1 MKRMGKRIRKK
12 CGKIISFMLVAAMI
26 CTAIGIVPAHVHA
39 EETNPWDNVSAADWM
54 ANLDDNTKLSA
65 INLPGTHDSATQYV
79 SFSSSAQCQNISI
92 EEQLNSGIRF
102 LDLRLGKKKKL
113 FQDEGTLKL
122 VHGKVADCYEDSGN
136 KTVLMLDKVL
146 QKCYDFLDA
155 HSTETIVVSMK
166 MDDGSFDKDVDF
178 ANRIYEKYITDDVK
192 KYWFLQNGNPTLSQV
207 RGKIVL
213 VRRYY
218 NTTTDNDYDG
228 NGIRIFWG
236 DQGGST
242 VADTPW
248 AGPANVTRY
257 GWVQYCVQDRY
268 EYSDTNKWTAIEKGL
283 ESPPHTTNQ
292 KVGEINITPDT
303 TYFLNFMSVANGS
316 PSSSANT
323 INNQF
328 LAYNNGRLEYGKNYG
343 WIIMDFA
350 TKELARHVFET
361 NIYIK
366 KDKDYVK
373 ETIAAV
379 TVPDILE
386 SDLLLP
392 TTGEAAGAGKGAS
405 ITWSC
410 EEHPELIKTYGSE
423 TWLVRPVS
431 GNVVVNITAKVSFG
445 NYSEDKVFSS
455 ITLKQAGVD
464 FEALRTAISKANQIC
479 NQAAN
484 AKYNLSAL
492 KSAIA
497 SAEELLKNNNATAEQ
512 INETAESLNAASS
525 GSFELK
531 NTDQLKE
538 NLLGW
543 YPLTADSNDI
553 SGKNNHGTAKGVT
566 FSSENGAAFTGNG
579 KLQSVILLPTAM
591 FNGREQMTISFWAK
605 DTGTASDRNQAVFG
619 FGSGT
624 DGDGNGSANV
634 FKYLLIN
641 TNYKDSYLK
650 AVVTVN
656 TWRDER
662 GFKEECKYP
671 KNTWAY
677 ITCVFDGTNFTL
689 YKDGQ
694 LVESKNTGIKLTD
707 FGINRVAYIGN
718 SIWGSNDN
726 DYIGNVKDFRIYDCA
741 IAAEQAAELYSYK
754 EQTKENLI
762 ADLTETL
769 ALDYE
774 VNEDGSLQLYVTNDS
789 LDLPAEYGDSTAISW
804 DSSNPNIINPETG
817 AVTIP
822 DTGTEDITLTATITF
837 ENGEKLEVI
846 FHCSVFERNNSIDIS
861 ALKTAIAEIE
871 QELKSLRETDYTVSS
886 WQALQEA
893 IADAKQQVF
902 KPVSAEDVEDA
913 KLNLQEKKAALSLLG
928 DKTALNT
935 LIQTANALNKAEY
948 TTESWQNFSAAL
960 NAANETAADSDASQD
975 DVEHAKNA
983 LQEAVNALVK
993 MEYTITFDADNGS
1006 EATVVSVVTGNKVTK
1021 PEAPHK
1027 EGYTFA
1033 GWYVEGSETEFDFTA
1048 PITGDTTLIAKWTE
1062 KQQPGDPAIDTSD
1075 LETVIA
1081 DIEQEL
1087 KSLKEEDYTVSS
1099 WRALQKA
1106 VEDAKRQVSEPTSTE
1121 DVEYAKSNLQ
1131 EKKAALE
1138 LLGDKTALN
1147 DLIQTAGAFH
1157 QAEYTTESW
1166 QNVSAALENAKE
1178 TAADSDASQDDVDS
1192 AKNALQEALDSLEK
1206 LTYAITFDADNGST
1220 ATIVSVKTGN
1230 RVTKPENPQK
1240 EGYTFAGWYLEG
1252 SKAEFDFQTLITSDI
1267 TLKAKWTVKQN
1278 PDGSGSNN
1286 PSSGSENNK
1295 PGIGSGDV
1303 NISPISIAQAKVTV
1317 AKAVYN
1323 GKQQKPKVSVT
1334 YQGTALVQNQDYT
1347 VSYSNSKKVGQG
1359 TVTVKGIGKYN
1370 HVRTVKF
1377 NILPKKNKVSKL
1389 TNKSGRKLAVKFS
1402 KSVGAKGYIVY
1413 YATNQT
1419 FKSAKKLKTTKT
1431 TCTLKGLKKGKTYY
1445 IRVRAYAKAGK
1456 KTVYSDYSKTVKKK
1470 IKK

>member
-1 MKRMGKRIRKK
+1 MKRMRKRIRKK

-26 CTAIGIVPAHVHA
+26 CTAIGIVPAHVRA

-54 ANLDDNTKLSA
+54 ANLDDNLKITQ
-65 INLPGTHDSATQYV
+65 INLPGTHDSGTKNV
-79 SFSSSAQCQNISI
+79 NFVSSAQCQDTTILQ
-92 EEQLNSGIRF
+92 QLEMGIRF
-102 LDLRLGKKKKL
+102 LDIRLKANSDKSLKVVH
-113 FQDEGTLKL
+113 GTL
-122 VHGKVADCYEDSGN
+122 ADCNLTLDA
-136 KTVLMLDKVL
+136 VLKD
-146 QKCYDFLDA
+146 CYDFLDT
-155 HSTETIVVSMK
+155 HKTETIIMCMK
-166 MDDGSFDKDVDF
+166 KDAEDETEAQIQEYVQD
-178 ANRIYEKYITDDVK
+178 YIDRNAS
-192 KYWFLQNGNPTLSQV
+192 YWSLQNGKSDLKDV

-213 VRRYY
+213 ARRYK
-218 NTTTDNDYDG
+218 DE
-228 NGIRIFWG
+228 NGYGDQKNGLNFSSWK
-236 DQGGST
+236 DQGGKT
-242 VADTPW
+242 ADTPPYVKSQVTGLTALW
-248 AGPANVTRY
+248 IQDWYKLAAAEKWEAVKAGLDTPPDANNRA
-257 GWVQYCVQDRY
+257 
-268 EYSDTNKWTAIEKGL
+268 NA
-283 ESPPHTTNQ
+283 
-292 KVGEINITPDT
+292 
-303 TYFLNFMSVANGS
+303 YFLNFLSSAGTSLTGNPKSVANS
-316 PSSSANT
+316 VNPN
-323 INNQF
+323 F
-328 LAYNNGRLEYGKNYG
+328 LKYSMEQGKAYG

-350 TKELARHVFET
+350 TEELARHVFET

-379 TVPDILE
+379 TIPDILE

-392 TTGEAAGAGKGAS
+392 TTGEAAGAGKDTS

-410 EEHPELIKTYGSE
+410 EEHPELIKTYGPE

-531 NTDQLKE
+531 NADQLKE

-566 FSSENGAAFTGNG
+566 YSSENGAAFSGGNS
-579 KLQSVILLPTAM
+579 LSSYISLPPAM
-591 FNGREQMTISFWAK
+591 FNRTAENDSMTISFWVK
-605 DTGTASDRNQAVFG
+605 DNQGEKSNVFG
-619 FGSGT
+619 FGASTACSSGRHFIVNTNSSKNILISACPNGWGSDPSNITTAAPASGT
-624 DGDGNGSANV
+624 WFHLTIVMEG
-634 FKYLLIN
+634 KTY
-641 TNYKDSYLK
+641 
-650 AVVTVN
+650 TV
-656 TWRDER
+656 
-662 GFKEECKYP
+662 
-671 KNTWAY
+671 
-677 ITCVFDGTNFTL
+677 
-689 YKDGQ
+689 YKDGKK
-694 LVESKNTGIKLTD
+694 VNSITED
-707 FGINRVAYIGN
+707 FSPAEMGTNIFAYIGN
-718 SIWGSNDN
+718 AVYAHNPYGGDK
-726 DYIGNVKDFRIYDCA
+726 DFKGNVKDFRIYDCA

-846 FHCSVFERNNSIDIS
+846 FHCSVFARNNSIDIS

-902 KPVSAEDVEDA
+902 KPASAEDVEDA
-913 KLNLQEKKAALSLLG
+913 KSNLQEKKAALSLLG

-960 NAANETAADSDASQD
+960 NAANETAADSDASQG
-975 DVEHAKNA
+975 DVEHAENT

-1021 PEAPHK
+1021 PEALHK
-1027 EGYTFA
+1027 EGYTFV

-1131 EKKAALE
+1131 EKKAALA

-1166 QNVSAALENAKE
+1166 QNVLAALENAKE

-1192 AKNALQEALDSLEK
+1192 AKNALQEALDLLEK
-1206 LTYAITFDADNGST
+1206 LTYAITFDADNGSE
-1220 ATIVSVKTGN
+1220 ATVVSVKTGN
-1230 RVTKPENPQK
+1230 RVAKPENPQK

-1334 YQGTALVQNQDYT
+1334 YHGTALVQNQDYT

-1419 FKSAKKLKTTKT
+1419 FKSAKKIKTTKT

-1445 IRVRAYAKAGK
+1445 IRVRAYAKAGG

>member
-1 MKRMGKRIRKK
+1 MG
-12 CGKIISFMLVAAMI
+12 
-26 CTAIGIVPAHVHA
+26 
-39 EETNPWDNVSAADWM
+39 
-54 ANLDDNTKLSA
+54 
-65 INLPGTHDSATQYV
+65 
-79 SFSSSAQCQNISI
+79 
-92 EEQLNSGIRF
+92 
-102 LDLRLGKKKKL
+102 
-113 FQDEGTLKL
+113 
-122 VHGKVADCYEDSGN
+122 
-136 KTVLMLDKVL
+136 
-146 QKCYDFLDA
+146 
-155 HSTETIVVSMK
+155 
-166 MDDGSFDKDVDF
+166 
-178 ANRIYEKYITDDVK
+178 
-192 KYWFLQNGNPTLSQV
+192 
-207 RGKIVL
+207 
-213 VRRYY
+213 
-218 NTTTDNDYDG
+218 
-228 NGIRIFWG
+228 
-236 DQGGST
+236 
-242 VADTPW
+242 
-248 AGPANVTRY
+248 
-257 GWVQYCVQDRY
+257 
-268 EYSDTNKWTAIEKGL
+268 
-283 ESPPHTTNQ
+283 
-292 KVGEINITPDT
+292 
-303 TYFLNFMSVANGS
+303 
-316 PSSSANT
+316 
-323 INNQF
+323 
-328 LAYNNGRLEYGKNYG
+328 
-343 WIIMDFA
+343 
-350 TKELARHVFET
+350 T
-361 NIYIK
+361 NI
-366 KDKDYVK
+366 
-373 ETIAAV
+373 
-379 TVPDILE
+379 
-386 SDLLLP
+386 
-392 TTGEAAGAGKGAS
+392 
-405 ITWSC
+405 
-410 EEHPELIKTYGSE
+410 
-423 TWLVRPVS
+423 
-431 GNVVVNITAKVSFG
+431 F
-445 NYSEDKVFSS
+445 
-455 ITLKQAGVD
+455 
-464 FEALRTAISKANQIC
+464 
-479 NQAAN
+479 
-484 AKYNLSAL
+484 
-492 KSAIA
+492 
-497 SAEELLKNNNATAEQ
+497 
-512 INETAESLNAASS
+512 
-525 GSFELK
+525 
-531 NTDQLKE
+531 
-538 NLLGW
+538 
-543 YPLTADSNDI
+543 
-553 SGKNNHGTAKGVT
+553 
-566 FSSENGAAFTGNG
+566 
-579 KLQSVILLPTAM
+579 
-591 FNGREQMTISFWAK
+591 
-605 DTGTASDRNQAVFG
+605 
-619 FGSGT
+619 
-624 DGDGNGSANV
+624 
-634 FKYLLIN
+634 
-641 TNYKDSYLK
+641 
-650 AVVTVN
+650 
-656 TWRDER
+656 
-662 GFKEECKYP
+662 
-671 KNTWAY
+671 
-677 ITCVFDGTNFTL
+677 
-689 YKDGQ
+689 
-694 LVESKNTGIKLTD
+694 
-707 FGINRVAYIGN
+707 AYIGN
-718 SIWGSNDN
+718 AVYAHNPYGGDK
-726 DYIGNVKDFRIYDCA
+726 DFKGNVKDFRIYDCA

-846 FHCSVFERNNSIDIS
+846 FHCSVFARNNSIDIS

-902 KPVSAEDVEDA
+902 KPASAEDVEDA
-913 KLNLQEKKAALSLLG
+913 KSNLQEKKAALSLLG

-960 NAANETAADSDASQD
+960 NAANETAADSDASQG
-975 DVEHAKNA
+975 DVEHAENT

-1021 PEAPHK
+1021 PEALHK
-1027 EGYTFA
+1027 EGYTFV

-1131 EKKAALE
+1131 EKKAALA

-1166 QNVSAALENAKE
+1166 QNVLAALENAKE

-1192 AKNALQEALDSLEK
+1192 AKNALQEALDLLEK
-1206 LTYAITFDADNGST
+1206 LTYAITFDADNGSE
-1220 ATIVSVKTGN
+1220 ATVVSVKTGN
-1230 RVTKPENPQK
+1230 RVAKPENPQK

-1334 YQGTALVQNQDYT
+1334 YHGTALVQNQDYT

-1419 FKSAKKLKTTKT
+1419 FKSAKKIKTTKT

-1445 IRVRAYAKAGK
+1445 IRVRAYAKAGG